1 VWPARGAA
9 KYGGGFNDGATVTL
23 TIAKAY
29 QLLATRGIY
38 AREACDRRGQVLG
51 AVRFMRRGDAE
62 RRVGKKEIRN

>member
-1 VWPARGAA
+1 
-9 KYGGGFNDGATVTL
+9 VTL